1 MGGPVT
7 AVPPRSSGPQPADAG
22 AGPGVTV
29 GGGDRGEMPARRTVA
44 RPPPDG
50 PELFRAAGFT
60 ERPRASPA
68 GRTPVASGP
77 ANALNLWPARKWLA
91 RTTRARAERRIDGNN
106 LHRTQRHMA
115 ARIFAAAAGRRR
127 LSSIAL
133 LLLGLPAPFAA
144 RAQQVPGAPSEA
156 QVVERL
162 RASGLTREQV
172 RARLQAMG
180 RDPALADRYFDA
192 IERGT
197 TAPAGAATG
206 DVVGAMQSIGVLLR
220 DSAGVQPRADTVV
233 PLTAPLG
240 GPRVVG
246 GLPIFGQDIFRVGT
260 SQFQAVANGPVD
272 PDYRLGP
279 GDQLVAV
286 LTGDVQL
293 SYNLDV
299 SREGT
304 IVIPDVGQVEVAG
317 LTLREVEDRL
327 YERLGRVYSGVGRGE
342 GASTQFGLSLGRL
355 RSNQIFMIG
364 EVTRPG
370 AYQVSSV
377 ATVFNALYQARGPND
392 NGSFRRI
399 EVRRGGRTIR
409 VVDVYE
415 YLLRGDSRDDIRLE
429 QGDVIFVPLA
439 GLQVGIQGSVRRAAI
454 FELKEGEGMRDLLS
468 FAGGL
473 QAEASLARVQIDRVL
488 PPEQRRP
495 GVERALVD
503 VDVRALLAGGA
514 APRLYD
520 RDIVSVFAVTAERR
534 NRVTVMGEVRRP
546 GIYEWQPG
554 QTLWGV
560 IERAEGLGEDAYT
573 ARAHVY
579 RYNPAD
585 GSRSLLRIP
594 LYAATPGVR
603 QDIQLSDRDSVVVF
617 SRAALRNSQA
627 VSIAGFVKHPG
638 NYVLAEGM
646 TARDLVLAAGGFVT
660 GADESVAEL
669 ARLPDPSR
677 RGNVTSQVS
686 YIPLGDRAVGAQ
698 SARPAV
704 DDSGSS
710 AGRAGERGAGEWVP
724 GPGEVRL
731 QDGDVLFVRKSP
743 GYEGHRF
750 VAIGGE
756 VAIPGDYALGSRQ
769 ERLVDVIRRAGGTTP
784 EAYLPGLRVSR
795 GGKLVGTDY
804 ERALRRPNSRYNIL
818 LEPLDSITVPTY
830 DPTVLVTGAVN
841 FSSRVLYDPRLTLF
855 DYVSRSG
862 GFAPAA
868 DRGRVSV
875 QYPDGERYTVQ
886 RRLLISSV
894 PRVRPGSTV
903 FVPTRP
909 EGEKTNW
916 GEIITRAVGLFST
929 AATLWI
935 AIDRITQ

>member
-1 MGGPVT
+1 
-7 AVPPRSSGPQPADAG
+7 
-22 AGPGVTV
+22 
-29 GGGDRGEMPARRTVA
+29 
-44 RPPPDG
+44 
-50 PELFRAAGFT
+50 
-60 ERPRASPA
+60 
-68 GRTPVASGP
+68 
-77 ANALNLWPARKWLA
+77 
-91 RTTRARAERRIDGNN
+91 
-106 LHRTQRHMA
+106 MA

-127 LSSIAL
+127 LSSVAL
-133 LLLGLPAPFAA
+133 FLLAALVPAA
-144 RAQQVPGAPSEA
+144 RAQQVPAAPSEA
-156 QVVERL
+156 QVIERL
-162 RASGLTREQV
+162 RASGLSREQV
-172 RARLQAMG
+172 RARLQSMG

-192 IERGT
+192 MERGT
-197 TAPAGAATG
+197 PLPAGEATG
-206 DVVGAMQSIGVLLR
+206 DVLSAMQSIGVLLR
-220 DSAGVQPRADTVV
+220 EGAGTQARADTMV
-233 PLTAPLG
+233 PLAPPPG
-240 GPRVVG
+240 TRPPGA
-246 GLPIFGQDIFRVGT
+246 LPIFGQDIFRVGT

-272 PDYRLGP
+272 PGYRLGP
-279 GDQLVAV
+279 GDQVVVV

-293 SYNLDV
+293 SYTLDV

-304 IVIPDVGQVEVAG
+304 IVIPDVGQVNVAG

-342 GASTQFGLSLGRL
+342 GATTQFGLSLGKL
-355 RSNQIFMIG
+355 RSNQVFMIG

-399 EVRRGGRTIR
+399 EVRRGGRVIQ
-409 VVDVYE
+409 VVDVYD
-415 YLLRGDSRDDIRLE
+415 YLLRGDSHDDIRLE

-439 GLQVGIQGSVRRAAI
+439 GPQVGIQGAVRRPAI
-454 FELKEGEGMRDLLS
+454 FELKEGEGMRDLLA

-473 QAEASLARVQIDRVL
+473 QAQASLARVQIDRVL

-495 GVERALVD
+495 GVERTLVD

-514 APRLYD
+514 APRLFD
-520 RDIVSVFAVTAERR
+520 RDIVSVFAVAEERR
-534 NRVTVMGEVRRP
+534 NRVTVVGEVRRP

-560 IERAEGLGEDAYT
+560 IDRAEGLGEDAYT

-579 RYNPAD
+579 RYNPVD

-627 VSIAGFVKHPG
+627 VTIAGFVKHPG
-638 NYVLAEGM
+638 NYALAEGM

-660 GADESVAEL
+660 GADETVAEL
-669 ARLPDPSR
+669 ARLPDPSQ
-677 RGNVTSQVS
+677 RGTVTSHVS
-686 YIPLGDRAVGAQ
+686 YIPLGDRAVGPQ
-698 SARPAV
+698 GVRPVTV
-704 DDSGSS
+704 DSTS

-724 GPGEVRL
+724 GPGEVQL

-743 GYEGHRF
+743 GFGNQRF

-756 VAIPGDYALGSRQ
+756 VAVPGDYALVSRQ
-769 ERLVDVIRRAGGTTP
+769 ERLVDMIRRAGGATP

-795 GGKLVGTDY
+795 AGKPVGTDY
-804 ERALRRPNSRYNIL
+804 EKAVRHPGSRYNIL
-818 LEPLDSITVPTY
+818 LEPGDSITVPQY
-830 DPTVLVTGAVN
+830 DPTVLVLGAVN
-841 FSSRVLYDPRLTLF
+841 FASRVLYDPRLTLF

-862 GFAPAA
+862 GFTPNA
-868 DRGRVSV
+868 DRGRASV

-886 RRLLISSV
+886 HRLLVSTA
-894 PRVRPGSTV
+894 PRVRPGSTIY
-903 FVPTRP
+903 VPVRS
-909 EGEKTNW
+909 EGETTNW
-916 GEIITRAVGLFST
+916 SDVVTRVVGLLST

-935 AIDRITQ
+935 AIDRITK